1 MKFDFKFFLHNTAS
15 SVISFGWHFRETN
28 LFFRKS
34 EFKETFFRE
43 VLVLRQ
49 PYTKNLATG
58 EMHNGCFLARFLN
71 KTCSAT
77 YFCGRL

>member
-49 PYTKNLATG
+49 PYTKNYR
-58 EMHNGCFLARFLN
+58 NGRNAQWMLFGKIFEQDL
-71 KTCSAT
+71 
-77 YFCGRL
+77 